1 MVGLSALAL
10 SLSVIAS
17 AKCQKERG
25 DGMVNFGVAC
35 NGRDARW
42 LRNHGS
48 PFMPNHRASVVRD
61 SFVLQT

>member
-25 DGMVNFGVAC
+25 DGMVNFGVAG

-42 LRNHGS
+42 LRIHGPS
-48 PFMPNHRASVVRD
+48 MPNHHASVVRD